1 MWRHQQIIEAD
12 RAVGVFNK
20 VKYPADFIG
29 DARIGGQ
36 QRVVGVKPRG
46 FFVEVS
52 GTDMRIANDFI
63 ALFSR
68 NQEQLGVDLEAR
80 RGEDNVHAGFGQAL
94 SPMNIGF
101 FLETRLQLHD
111 HRHFLTVVGGMN
123 HRIDNP

>member
-1 MWRHQQIIEAD
+1 MRRHQQIIEAD

-36 QRVVGVKPRG
+36 QRVVGVKTRG
-46 FFVEVS
+46 FFVEIA
-52 GTDMRIANDFI
+52 GADMRLAPDFL
-63 ALFSR
+63 ALFAR

-80 RGEDNVHAGFGQAL
+80 RGEDNVHAGFGQAF

-101 FLETRLQLHD
+101 FIETRL
-111 HRHFLTVVGGMN
+111 
-123 HRIDNP
+123 

>member
-46 FFVEVS
+46 FFVEVA

-80 RGEDNVHAGFGQAL
+80 RG
-94 SPMNIGF
+94 
-101 FLETRLQLHD
+101 R
-111 HRHFLTVVGGMN
+111 
-123 HRIDNP
+123 